1 VIAGHQKYLE
11 ARTILRNLM
20 GQQNFGQKI
29 LWKKNDNAWLG
40 RNEKQPHKTSSS
52 HTKNERDEE
61 QTSSHFLSLN
71 SKKQQQKHSPP
82 LITCLE
88 KKVSLFTMVRG

>member
-1 VIAGHQKYLE
+1 
-11 ARTILRNLM
+11 M
-20 GQQNFGQKI
+20 GQQNFGQF
-29 LWKKNDNAWLG
+29 LWKKNDNVR